1 MTNCYFQHC
10 TSHMLHVLNGKQRIF
25 IKLIIKIVLMAC
37 LMCFHT
43 DLERKLSVRTTREDL
58 IKKGILPVTNEGNRS
73 LLHLLW
79 HQVWFQTCYK
89 YLTTKTFC
97 LVSFAN
103 SFCVTYTQLNV
114 GSTGTLEVEGVLKQ
128 LNLELLTPTFS
139 SPRESTLKICQ
150 SRVT

>member
-10 TSHMLHVLNGKQRIF
+10 TSHMLRVLNGKQRIL

-79 HQVWFQTCYK
+79 HGVWFQTCYK
-89 YLTTKTFC
+89 YLLNHKNILFGEFCKFILCDVYKVECWFNRNIRGGRCFKTTQSWVVDSYFF
-97 LVSFAN
+97 VSKRI
-103 SFCVTYTQLNV
+103 Y
-114 GSTGTLEVEGVLKQ
+114 LENMSK
-128 LNLELLTPTFS
+128 
-139 SPRESTLKICQ
+139 
-150 SRVT
+150 